1 MDKDNKSLTPFFQK
15 MDNKSLTPFF
25 QKMDNK
31 SLTTFFNK
39 YTLTERI
46 GEGNFGSIYKGQNI
60 RTREQVAIK
69 IEPID
74 NGLKLLK
81 NESTIYQ
88 YLNGCVGIPVVKWFG
103 KDDTNYYMVIN
114 LLGDSLQDL
123 MNKNQRL
130 LLPFVLN
137 LGIKII
143 TVLKTIHDKGLI
155 HRDIKPHNILFSD
168 NNLNKQINLIDFGFC
183 KTYFDNGTGEH
194 LPIKKIQGII
204 GSKNYAS
211 IMTHNHYEL
220 SRRDDLESL
229 GYMLL
234 YFYMGV
240 LPWSNTLDNNNIIF
254 LKNKI
259 LTDTTYPS
267 VVLDMLRYSRSLEYE
282 EKPNYHLLI
291 DNFKREIENQ

>member
-15 MDNKSLTPFF
+15 MY
-25 QKMDNK
+25 NK

-183 KTYFDNGTGEH
+183 KTYLDNGTGEH

>member
-1 MDKDNKSLTPFFQK
+1 MDNKSLTPFFQK

-31 SLTTFFNK
+31 SLTPFFNK

-123 MNKNQRL
+123 MNKNHRL
-130 LLPFVLN
+130 LLPFVLT

-143 TVLKTIHDKGLI
+143 NILKTIHDKGLV

-168 NNLNKQINLIDFGFC
+168 NNSNKQINLIDFGFC
-183 KTYFDNGTGEH
+183 KTYLDNGTGEH
-194 LPIKKIQGII
+194 LPIKKIHGII

-267 VVLDMLRYSRSLEYE
+267 VILDMLRYSRSLEYE

>member
-1 MDKDNKSLTPFFQK
+1 MDK
-15 MDNKSLTPFF
+15 DNKSLTPFF

-183 KTYFDNGTGEH
+183 KTYLDNGTGEH

>member
-1 MDKDNKSLTPFFQK
+1 MEKKENTSLTPFFEK
-15 MDNKSLTPFF
+15 MEKMENKKENTSLTPFF
-25 QKMDNK
+25 
-31 SLTTFFNK
+31 NK
-39 YTLTERI
+39 YTVTERL

-60 RTREQVAIK
+60 RTREYVAIK
-69 IEPID
+69 IEPIE

-123 MNKNQRL
+123 MNKTQRL

-143 TVLKTIHDKGLI
+143 NILKTIHDKGLI

-183 KTYFDNGTGEH
+183 KTYLDNGTGEH
-194 LPIKKIQGII
+194 LPIKKIHGII

-234 YFYMGV
+234 YFYMGA
-240 LPWSNTLDNNNIIF
+240 LPWSNILDNNNIIF

-267 VVLDMLRYSRSLEYE
+267 VILDMLRYSRSLEYE
-282 EKPNYHLLI
+282 EKPNYYLLI